1 MKDSAAFSATVWA
14 GALQA
19 AATVT
24 ARHRCWG
31 RLNPD
36 REARRV
42 LELAAC
48 IIKHLPVY
56 DHRLQPVAA
65 GTPEPARSAKQLP
78 T

>member
-1 MKDSAAFSATVWA
+1 MKDAAAFSAIVWV

-36 REARRV
+36 REARRI

-48 IIKHLPVY
+48 IVKHLPRY
-56 DHRLQPVAA
+56 DQRMQPVIAGAA
-65 GTPEPARSAKQLP
+65 ERVRSGQP
-78 T
+78 

>member
-1 MKDSAAFSATVWA
+1 MKDTAAFSATVWV

-19 AATVT
+19 AATVS
-24 ARHRCWG
+24 ARHRWCWR

-36 REARRV
+36 REARRI

-48 IIKHLPVY
+48 IIKHLPNY
-56 DHRLQPVAA
+56 DQRMQPVIA
-65 GTPEPARSAKQLP
+65 GARGHARRGQPL